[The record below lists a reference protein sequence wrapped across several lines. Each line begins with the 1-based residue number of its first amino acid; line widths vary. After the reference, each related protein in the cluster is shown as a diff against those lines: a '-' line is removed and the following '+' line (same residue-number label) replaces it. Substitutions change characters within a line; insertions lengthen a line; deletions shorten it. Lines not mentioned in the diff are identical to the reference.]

1 MRVRQSGVGRPVML
15 LHGLLVDGHFW
26 DRVTPLVT
34 GGRLIVPDLPLGAHR
49 LSMPCDTD
57 LSPPGLAGL
66 WPG

>member
-1 MRVRQSGVGRPVML
+1 ML